1 VLDSTALFDRA
12 LDAIVGRL
20 SQPATATTTDTE

>member
-1 VLDSTALFDRA
+1 VLESTALFDRA

-20 SQPATATTTDTE
+20 SQPATSQAPTE